1 MERVRVCEGETPVIL
16 VAPHGPD
23 DKNTDYIVESV
34 AREFGAF
41 AVVNKGWR
49 KSLEVDPFRDLANCN
64 DIRHLHCDV
73 VKEEML
79 HPIIRFASRINK
91 KYGEKAFVLTI
102 HGCSDSVRES
112 AGDEYLDMIVGHG
125 EGNPPSYSCGRR
137 FKNAFLHHLSNE
149 GFGVYQ
155 GKSGGKYSAKSRYNL
170 NQLFLSWYPQ
180 YDANSLQL
188 EIVRELRCE
197 EELIQLTIDGLVS
210 SLDSLMLFDD
220 TTDLDPME
228 INEI

>member
-1 MERVRVCEGETPVIL
+1 MERVRVYEGDTPVIL

-23 DKNTDYIVESV
+23 DQNTDYIVESV
-34 AREFGAF
+34 AKEIGAF

-49 KSLEVDPFRDLANCN
+49 RSKEVDFLRDFANCN

-79 HPIIRFASRINK
+79 HPILRFASRINR
-91 KYGEKAFVLTI
+91 KYGEKAFVLVV
-102 HGCSDSVRES
+102 HGCSDSVREL
-112 AGDEYLDMIVGHG
+112 AEDEYLDLIVGSG

-155 GKSGGKYSAKSRYNL
+155 GRAGGKYSAKARNNL
-170 NQLFLSWYPQ
+170 NQLFTAWYPQ

-188 EIVRELRCE
+188 EIVRELRFE
-197 EELIQLTIDGLVS
+197 QELIQVTIDGLVS
-210 SLDSLMLFDD
+210 AIDALMIFDD
-220 TTDLDPME
+220 TTDLDPGE
-228 INEI
+228 IGEI